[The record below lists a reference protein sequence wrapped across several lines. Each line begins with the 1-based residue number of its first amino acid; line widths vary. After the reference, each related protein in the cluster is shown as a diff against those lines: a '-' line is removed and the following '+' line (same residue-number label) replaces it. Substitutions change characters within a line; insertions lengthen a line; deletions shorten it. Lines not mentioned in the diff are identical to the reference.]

1 MTSSSFDPKQIT
13 LTSSPVAGLLT
24 SLFADAQT
32 VEDRSETDG
41 RGVQPTSLPPD
52 LPEYLTFYAREK
64 HRYLEVSPDTG
75 KLLYLLAR
83 ATRARN
89 IIEFGTSFGISTIY
103 LASALRDNGGG
114 QVIGTEFEKSKVA
127 RARENLRK
135 AGLDDLVE
143 IREGDAL
150 ETLAADL
157 PQEIDLVLLD
167 GAKELYPRVLSLLEP
182 RLRLG
187 AIIVADNADWSPDY
201 LAQIRSNDRGYLSVP
216 FRGDVELSVKLTESA
231 KR

>member
-1 MTSSSFDPKQIT
+1 MTSSSFDSEQVT
-13 LTSSPVAGLLT
+13 LTSSPVSSLLA
-24 SLFADAQT
+24 SLFADAKT
-32 VEDRSETDG
+32 VEDRPETDG
-41 RGVQPTSLPPD
+41 KGIQPTALPSD

-64 HRYLEVSPDTG
+64 HRYLEISPDTG

-83 ATRARN
+83 ATRARS
-89 IIEFGTSFGISTIY
+89 IVEFGTSFGISTIY

-114 QVIGTEFEKSKVA
+114 KLIGTEFEKSKVA

-167 GAKELYPRVLSLLEP
+167 GAKELYPRVFSLLEA

-187 AIIVADNADWSPDY
+187 AIVVADNADWSPDY
-201 LAQIRSNDRGYLSVP
+201 LARIRSNDLGYLSVP
-216 FRGDVELSVKLTESA
+216 FRNDVELSIKLTERA
-231 KR
+231 L